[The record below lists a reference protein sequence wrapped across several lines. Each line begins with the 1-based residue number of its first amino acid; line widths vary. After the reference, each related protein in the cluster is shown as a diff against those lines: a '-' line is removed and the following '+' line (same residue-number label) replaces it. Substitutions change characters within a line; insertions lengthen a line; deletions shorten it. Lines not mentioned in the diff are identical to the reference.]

1 MGAIEATVSMDD
13 LYVVQQL
20 ANKATEEAVE
30 VGQLWTDYTEQSI
43 VTDSDKLR
51 KIQQD
56 IPNQDSISFVV
67 TNGVDV
73 VVINEEKGT
82 FTPLFLLSAETIN
95 YELTS
100 GLNMLDM
107 AEGSVET
114 RCSVHYFNS

>member
-51 KIQQD
+51 KI
-56 IPNQDSISFVV
+56 
-67 TNGVDV
+67 
-73 VVINEEKGT
+73 
-82 FTPLFLLSAETIN
+82 
-95 YELTS
+95 
-100 GLNMLDM
+100 
-107 AEGSVET
+107 
-114 RCSVHYFNS
+114 